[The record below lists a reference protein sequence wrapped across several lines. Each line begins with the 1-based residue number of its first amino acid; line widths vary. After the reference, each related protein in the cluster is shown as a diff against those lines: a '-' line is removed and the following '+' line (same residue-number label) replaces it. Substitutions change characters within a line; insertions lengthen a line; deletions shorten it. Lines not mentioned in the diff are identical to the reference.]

1 MEPGRRP
8 GVAEHKE
15 PAMKPMIWTMLGA
28 MTLAPTMAWADAQ
41 PAPAPAV
48 PAAPT
53 TPGGQGGPAAGAE
66 AQASN
71 NFSFVRYRADYVV
84 RPDAGNT
91 QTEEYEILLKTKSAV
106 EQFSQVRLSYSEKME
121 TLEVLQAYTLTADGQ
136 RRDVPAD
143 RIYTQES
150 YSSAA
155 AAMYADRKVRVVVF
169 PNLAPGTRVVYQTR
183 RTQNTPYFPGYF
195 GLWETF
201 SVFTPYD
208 DARVTLTAPANL
220 PMQVEQRGVQGGT
233 TPRIRDGLARWEWQ
247 YRRSEPLSAQNWSA
261 APWEY
266 SPGIM
271 ASTYRDWAQV
281 AQAYQRKGGEAAA
294 VTPQIQALAD
304 ELTRGI
310 TDRREQAA
318 VLYRWVSQNIR
329 YVAVYLG
336 NGGLEPNPAQSILDN
351 HYGDCKDHVVIL
363 EALLAARGIES
374 TPVLIGA
381 GGGPTLPA
389 IPLLGRFN
397 HAITYLP
404 EFDLYLDS
412 TTAYARFGQLPDGD
426 LGAPVLH
433 TRQAKVARTP
443 ANDAT
448 RNGTGLEVDF
458 RFDAAGNLVGQTV
471 QQPSSVAEIGMRAA
485 FARLNAQNRARAEE
499 SMMAASGFDG
509 SGALTL
515 LGDPQDLTRPFNFRY
530 DFRASDYVDFGVVG
544 GMVLPDAP
552 GGESFRDLYA
562 STSAPDND
570 TPFYC
575 NDSLRDERYQLTFP
589 ANVPIVAIPRSQRFD
604 NAAGEYRVDWSR
616 AGQVVTVQH
625 RLHQR
630 AVRGADALCQPQD
643 YAAFR
648 ALYQQVRRGFRGQ
661 VVYGDLKTVQAGP

>member
-1 MEPGRRP
+1 MTL
-8 GVAEHKE
+8 
-15 PAMKPMIWTMLGA
+15 MLWTMVGA
-28 MTLAPTMAWADAQ
+28 LMV
-41 PAPAPAV
+41 APAAV
-48 PAAPT
+48 RAEARPSPPAAAPV
-53 TPGGQGGPAAGAE
+53 TPGGPGAGTGAE

-71 NFSFVRYRADYVV
+71 NFSYVRYQADYVV

-91 QTEEYEILLKTKSAV
+91 QTEEYDILLKTKSAV

-183 RTQNTPYFPGYF
+183 RTQKTPYFPGYF

-201 SVFTPYD
+201 SVFTQYD
-208 DARVTLTAPANL
+208 DARVTLSAPADL
-220 PMQVEQRGVQGGT
+220 PMQVEQRGVQGSQ
-233 TPRIRDGLARWEWQ
+233 TPRVRNGMARWEWA
-247 YRRSEPLSAQNWSA
+247 YRRTDPLKAQNWSA
-261 APWEY
+261 AAWEY
-266 SPGIM
+266 SPSIM
-271 ASTYRDWAQV
+271 ASTYRDWSQV
-281 AQAYQRKGGEAAA
+281 AQAYQLKGGEAAA

-310 TDRREQAA
+310 TDRREQAG
-318 VLYRWVSQNIR
+318 VLYRWVAQNIR

-336 NGGLEPNPAQSILDN
+336 NGGLEPNPAQSILDS

-363 EALLAARGIES
+363 EALLAARGIQS

-389 IPLLGRFN
+389 IPLLGRFD
-397 HAITYLP
+397 HAITYIP

-412 TTAYARFGQLPDGD
+412 TAPYARVGQLPEGD
-426 LGAPVLH
+426 LGVPVLH
-433 TRQAKVARTP
+433 TRQAVVARTP
-443 ANDAT
+443 VNDAS
-448 RNGTGLEVDF
+448 RNGNRIEAAF
-458 RFDAAGNLVGQTV
+458 RFDPAGNLSGRTV
-471 QQPSSVAEIGMRAA
+471 LQPSGVTEIGMRGA

-530 DFRASDYVDFGVVG
+530 DFLASDYVDFGVVG

-552 GGESFRDLYA
+552 GSQSFRDLYA
-562 STSAPDND
+562 STSAPENA

-589 ANVPIVAIPRSQRFD
+589 ANVPIVAIPRSQHFG
-604 NAAGEYRVDWSR
+604 NAAGEYQVEWTRE
-616 AGQVVTVQH
+616 GQVITAHH

-648 ALYQQVRRGFRGQ
+648 ELYQQVRRGFRGQ

>member
-1 MEPGRRP
+1 MTL
-8 GVAEHKE
+8 
-15 PAMKPMIWTMLGA
+15 MLWTMVGA
-28 MTLAPTMAWADAQ
+28 LMVAPAAVRAEAQ
-41 PAPAPAV
+41 PSP
-48 PAAPT
+48 PAAAPV
-53 TPGGQGGPAAGAE
+53 TPGGPGAGAGAE

-71 NFSFVRYRADYVV
+71 NFSYVRYRADYVV

-91 QTEEYEILLKTKSAV
+91 QTEEYDILLKTKSAV

-183 RTQNTPYFPGYF
+183 RTQKTPYFPGYF

-201 SVFTPYD
+201 SVFTQYD
-208 DARVTLTAPANL
+208 DARVTLSAPADL
-220 PMQVEQRGVQGGT
+220 PMQVEQRGVQGSQ
-233 TPRIRDGLARWEWQ
+233 TPRVRDGMARWEWA
-247 YRRSEPLSAQNWSA
+247 YRRTDPLKAQNWSA
-261 APWEY
+261 AAWEY
-266 SPGIM
+266 SPSIM
-271 ASTYRDWAQV
+271 ASTYRDWSQV
-281 AQAYQRKGGEAAA
+281 AQAYQLEGGEAAA

-310 TDRREQAA
+310 TDRREQAG
-318 VLYRWVSQNIR
+318 VLYRWVAQNIR

-336 NGGLEPNPAQSILDN
+336 NGGLEPNPAQSILDS

-363 EALLAARGIES
+363 EALLAARGIQS

-389 IPLLGRFN
+389 IPLLGRFD
-397 HAITYLP
+397 HAITYIP
-404 EFDLYLDS
+404 ELDLYLDS
-412 TTAYARFGQLPDGD
+412 TAPYARVGQLPEGD
-426 LGAPVLH
+426 LGVPVLH
-433 TRQAKVARTP
+433 TRQAVVARTP
-443 ANDAT
+443 VNDAS
-448 RNGTGLEVDF
+448 RNGNRIEAAF
-458 RFDAAGNLVGQTV
+458 RFDPAGNLSGQTV
-471 QQPSSVAEIGMRAA
+471 LHPSGVTEIGMRGA

-530 DFRASDYVDFGVVG
+530 DFLASDYVDFGVVG

-552 GGESFRDLYA
+552 GSQSFRDLYA
-562 STSAPDND
+562 STSAPENA

-589 ANVPIVAIPRSQRFD
+589 ANVPIVAIPRSQHFA
-604 NAAGEYRVDWSR
+604 NAAGEYQVEWTRE
-616 AGQVVTVQH
+616 GQVITAHH

-648 ALYQQVRRGFRGQ
+648 ELYQQVRRGFRGQ

>member
-1 MEPGRRP
+1 
-8 GVAEHKE
+8 
-15 PAMKPMIWTMLGA
+15 
-28 MTLAPTMAWADAQ
+28 
-41 PAPAPAV
+41 
-48 PAAPT
+48 
-53 TPGGQGGPAAGAE
+53 
-66 AQASN
+66 
-71 NFSFVRYRADYVV
+71 
-84 RPDAGNT
+84 
-91 QTEEYEILLKTKSAV
+91 
-106 EQFSQVRLSYSEKME
+106 
-121 TLEVLQAYTLTADGQ
+121 
-136 RRDVPAD
+136 
-143 RIYTQES
+143 
-150 YSSAA
+150 
-155 AAMYADRKVRVVVF
+155 MYADREVLVVVF

-433 TRQAKVARTP
+433 TGQAKVARTP

-530 DFRASDYVDFGVVG
+530 DFRASDYVDFAVVG

-562 STSAPDND
+562 STSAPDNA

-604 NAAGEYRVDWSR
+604 NAAGEYRVHWSR

>member
-1 MEPGRRP
+1 MTL
-8 GVAEHKE
+8 
-15 PAMKPMIWTMLGA
+15 MLWTMVGA
-28 MTLAPTMAWADAQ
+28 LMVAPAAVRAEAQ
-41 PAPAPAV
+41 PSP
-48 PAAPT
+48 PAAAPV
-53 TPGGQGGPAAGAE
+53 TPGGPGAGTGAE

-71 NFSFVRYRADYVV
+71 NFSYVRYRADYVV

-91 QTEEYEILLKTKSAV
+91 QTEEYDILLKTKSAV
-106 EQFSQVRLSYSEKME
+106 EQFSQVRLSFSEKME

-183 RTQNTPYFPGYF
+183 RTQKTPYFPGYF

-201 SVFTPYD
+201 SVFTQYD
-208 DARVTLTAPANL
+208 DARVTLSAPADL
-220 PMQVEQRGVQGGT
+220 PMQVEQRGVQGSQ
-233 TPRIRDGLARWEWQ
+233 TPRVRNGMARWEWA
-247 YRRSEPLSAQNWSA
+247 YRRTDPLKAQNWSA
-261 APWEY
+261 AAWEY
-266 SPGIM
+266 SPTIM
-271 ASTYRDWAQV
+271 ASTYRDWSQV
-281 AQAYQRKGGEAAA
+281 AQAYQLKGGEAAA

-318 VLYRWVSQNIR
+318 VLYRWVAQNIR

-363 EALLAARGIES
+363 EALLAARGIQS

-389 IPLLGRFN
+389 IPLLGRFD
-397 HAITYLP
+397 HAITYIP

-412 TTAYARFGQLPDGD
+412 TAPYARVGQLPEGD
-426 LGAPVLH
+426 LGVPVLH
-433 TRQAKVARTP
+433 TRQAVVARTP
-443 ANDAT
+443 VNDAS
-448 RNGTGLEVDF
+448 RNGTGIEAAF
-458 RFDAAGNLVGQTV
+458 RFDPAGNLSGQTV
-471 QQPSSVAEIGMRAA
+471 LHPSGVTEIGMRGA

-530 DFRASDYVDFGVVG
+530 DFLASDYVDFGVVG

-552 GGESFRDLYA
+552 GSQSFRDLYA
-562 STSAPDND
+562 STSAPENA

-589 ANVPIVAIPRSQRFD
+589 ANVPIVAIPRSQRFA
-604 NAAGEYRVDWSR
+604 NAAGEYQVEWTRE
-616 AGQVVTVQH
+616 GQVITAHH

-648 ALYQQVRRGFRGQ
+648 ELYQQVRRGFRGQ

>member
-1 MEPGRRP
+1 
-8 GVAEHKE
+8 
-15 PAMKPMIWTMLGA
+15 MKPMIWTMLGA
-28 MTLAPTMAWADAQ
+28 MTLVPVVAWADAQ
-41 PAPAPAV
+41 PVPVPVPPVAPP
-48 PAAPT
+48 
-53 TPGGQGGPAAGAE
+53 TPGGQGGPATGAE
-66 AQASN
+66 AQANN

-201 SVFTPYD
+201 SVFTQYD
-208 DARVTLTAPANL
+208 DARVTLSAPADL
-220 PMQVEQRGVQGGT
+220 PMQVEQRGVQGSQV
-233 TPRIRDGLARWEWQ
+233 PRVRNGMARWEWT
-247 YRRSEPLSAQNWSA
+247 YRRTDPLKAQNWSA
-261 APWEY
+261 AAWEY
-266 SPGIM
+266 SPTIM
-271 ASTYRDWAQV
+271 ASTYRDWSQV
-281 AQAYQRKGGEAAA
+281 AQAYQLKGGEAAA

-318 VLYRWVSQNIR
+318 VLYRWVAQNIR

-363 EALLAARGIES
+363 EALLAARGIQS

-389 IPLLGRFN
+389 IPLLGRFD
-397 HAITYLP
+397 HAITYIP

-412 TTAYARFGQLPDGD
+412 TAPYARVGQLPEGD

-433 TRQAKVARTP
+433 TRQAVVARTP
-443 ANDAT
+443 ANDAS
-448 RNGTGLEVDF
+448 RNGTGIEAAF
-458 RFDAAGNLVGQTV
+458 RFDPAGNLSGQTV
-471 QQPSSVAEIGMRAA
+471 LHPSGVTEIGMRGA

-530 DFRASDYVDFGVVG
+530 DFQASDYVDFGVVG

-552 GGESFRDLYA
+552 GSQSFRDLYA
-562 STSAPDND
+562 STSAPENA

-589 ANVPIVAIPRSQRFD
+589 ANVPIVAIPRSQHFA
-604 NAAGEYRVDWSR
+604 NAAGEYQVDWTR
-616 AGQVVTVQH
+616 EGQVITAHH

-648 ALYQQVRRGFRGQ
+648 ELYQQVRRGFRGQ